1 MTSPASFL
9 YHDEETLLLDSNVM
23 GDYLRNILPDKLRL
37 NRLYVCNHSFFN
49 KPVRPLL
56 SIYTALAGIIGLM
69 LTAGAAFLIE
79 HLDDHIKSTE
89 QVESILGLPVI
100 GLITETVNFSSK

>member
-1 MTSPASFL
+1 MLSS
-9 YHDEETLLLDSNVM
+9 ELL
-23 GDYLRNILPDKLRL
+23 RIPK
-37 NRLYVCNHSFFN
+37 
-49 KPVRPLL
+49 KPVRALL

-89 QVESILGLPVI
+89 QVESILGLPVM
-100 GLITETVNFSSK
+100 GLITETVNSSIKQNVESQSNG